1 VLRPDPGPA
10 QPFAVRRAAG
20 RGHRLRRGRRADV
33 VADLTAAQRVL
44 RHCHVGARDRDHAVH
59 REVPVHRR
67 RHRHVAARAV
77 RLRPDVA
84 GRVHVLDRAGRHRP
98 VAGHRVRHAPRP
110 DRPGPHRD
118 PRRRGGRAQFRG
130 AGRPGPDAGLRG
142 GRDRLRRGRGGARD
156 QPAHRAAG
164 RRVHRAVDGDHG
176 VRGDHRRARHDRGP
190 DHRRHRGHHPAADA
204 AVLRR
209 LVPDRARAGRDR
221 RRPVRAARAVGA
233 DRRSPEHPAV
243 PGRILAV
250 DAGEHRPARSTQTR
264 NPAAPGRAPQLGRL
278 GRGSRGEN
286 GRVLLSEIAEVSR
299 AVAGTSARLAKIEL
313 LAAALREAGPLEVPI
328 AVAYLSGEL
337 PQRQIGVGWAAL
349 RDGFAPA
356 PAPTLTLSEVDSGF
370 SAIGAVSGKGSA
382 AARKALVGE
391 LFGRATADEQRF
403 LVGLLSAELRQGAL
417 EGVMTEAVARAAD
430 VPVAE
435 VRRAMMLRGSLG
447 VVAAAALSGGSEA
460 LGAFG
465 LEVGRPV
472 RPMLATSAPTLADAL
487 EKAGAQEGQGTEAAL
502 EWKLDG
508 IRIQAHLSGGSVR
521 LFTRTLDDITARL
534 ADVAAV
540 LAKLPVRAAV
550 LDGELIAL
558 REDGRPLPFQD
569 TASRTA
575 SFEGRGPAVPL
586 SVFLFDALH
595 LEGADL
601 IDLPYWKRHTELAG
615 AVPADLLMPRLV
627 TASAEE
633 AAAFFTDALAHGHEG
648 VVVKSLTAPYAAGR
662 RGAGWI
668 KVKPRHTLDL
678 VVLAVEWGHGRRR
691 GWLSNLHLG
700 ARDPDTGGFVMLGK
714 TFKGLTD
721 ELLTWQTSRLL
732 GLEERRDSYTV
743 YVRPELVVEIAFD
756 GVQRSPR
763 YPGGLA
769 LRFARVLRYRE
780 DKTAADADTID
791 TIRALSPGYLAPDP

>member
-1 VLRPDPGPA
+1 M
-10 QPFAVRRAAG
+10 
-20 RGHRLRRGRRADV
+20 
-33 VADLTAAQRVL
+33 
-44 RHCHVGARDRDHAVH
+44 
-59 REVPVHRR
+59 
-67 RHRHVAARAV
+67 
-77 RLRPDVA
+77 
-84 GRVHVLDRAGRHRP
+84 
-98 VAGHRVRHAPRP
+98 
-110 DRPGPHRD
+110 
-118 PRRRGGRAQFRG
+118 
-130 AGRPGPDAGLRG
+130 
-142 GRDRLRRGRGGARD
+142 
-156 QPAHRAAG
+156 
-164 RRVHRAVDGDHG
+164 
-176 VRGDHRRARHDRGP
+176 
-190 DHRRHRGHHPAADA
+190 
-204 AVLRR
+204 
-209 LVPDRARAGRDR
+209 
-221 RRPVRAARAVGA
+221 
-233 DRRSPEHPAV
+233 
-243 PGRILAV
+243 
-250 DAGEHRPARSTQTR
+250 
-264 NPAAPGRAPQLGRL
+264 
-278 GRGSRGEN
+278 
-286 GRVLLSEIAEVSR
+286 LLSEIAEVSR

-356 PAPTLTLSEVDSGF
+356 QAPTLTLSEVDSGF

-403 LVGLLSAELRQGAL
+403 LVGLLSGELRQGAL

-472 RPMLATSAPTLADAL
+472 RPMLATSAPTIEDAL
-487 EKAGAQEGQGTEAAL
+487 AKIDGPVAV

-508 IRIQAHLSGGSVR
+508 IRIQAHLSGGNVR

-534 ADVAAV
+534 PEVVSV
-540 LAKLPVRAAV
+540 LAKLPVTAAV
-550 LDGELIAL
+550 FDGELIAL
-558 REDGRPLPFQD
+558 RQDGRPLPFQD

-575 SFEGRGPAVPL
+575 TQDTGPTVPL

-633 AAAFFTDALAHGHEG
+633 AAAFFTEALAHGHEG

-721 ELLTWQTSRLL
+721 ELLTWQTERLL
-732 GLEERRDSYTV
+732 ALEEHRDSYTV

-780 DKTAADADTID
+780 DKAAAEADTID
-791 TIRALSPGYLAPDP
+791 TVRTLSPL